1 MAEKLFAKPVLI
13 VIGMMLLLVS
23 TCLMIS
29 CDRVSSDGNG
39 ESSGIQNTGTPSE
52 VGAIEVGAISLS
64 SKNGNTVIGTNKTL
78 SSTLNSTLNSA
89 LNTLKIK
96 VELISG
102 SGQPISGQAIVNF
115 ELDDPTLGK
124 INSPLVVTDGTGTVD
139 FVSKDREGIVKILA
153 SSGDG
158 SPAGRDV
165 QGSLDIQISDVTPPD
180 QVNISADPNKISIKG
195 TSHIKVMV
203 LDKNDKPVVDGT
215 KVNFSLGNA
224 SYGTISE
231 SAFTVKGGAS
241 AVFTASDI
249 SGEIQI
255 TASAG
260 SASQN
265 VTVDIASAEAGS
277 IEFVSAVPNII
288 GLKESGQVETSTVTF
303 LVKNSNGDPVLEAQ
317 SVSIELFGPGGGE
330 YIEKEGQN
338 KVTVSTEQGEARV
351 DVHSGVIPG
360 PITLKATIVIAGGT
374 ELSTSSGVI
383 SIGGGK
389 PAESHFSLS
398 ATVLNLEGL
407 AYDGIKSQINV
418 RLADRYG
425 NVEVLE
431 GTTVSFYSEAGGVSR
446 AVAMDKKGEGSVL
459 FRTQQPIPHKTTP
472 TDSEKTFMNRLN
484 ATFGMGIDTTDPID
498 PEDPNPRDG
507 LCTVVVLVDGEEE
520 FTDSNANGKYDPGES
535 FDDTY
540 DDIFIDKDDDKTI
553 NTLFEDLVIDRDND
567 ASFDGYSGIWDGNK
581 KIYKTID
588 LLITGE
594 PFIHTDFVPT
604 PIPNGGSLSFHVFIG
619 DENYNIPIAGTI
631 YSISTDT
638 GKLSGTKSYIF
649 ADTSSTAGG
658 PIFSYV
664 LYDDKTDETD
674 PPKIAEVTISLTW
687 KGGGGNLQKSLTCA
701 VSMD

>member
-23 TCLMIS
+23 TCLMSS
-29 CDRVSSDGNG
+29 CNRVSSGGGNG
-39 ESSGIQNTGTPSE
+39 DSSAIQGTPSE

-64 SKNGNTVIGTNKTL
+64 SVNGNTVIGTNKTV
-78 SSTLNSTLNSA
+78 N
-89 LNTLKIK
+89 NTLKIK
-96 VELISG
+96 VELISK
-102 SGQPISGQAIVNF
+102 SGQLISDKAIVNF
-115 ELDDPTLGK
+115 ELGDPTLGK
-124 INSPLVVTDGTGTVD
+124 IKSPMVVTDGTGTVD
-139 FVSKDREGIVKILA
+139 FVSKDREGIVTILA
-153 SSGDG
+153 SSGG
-158 SPAGRDV
+158 DV
-165 QGSLDIQISDVTPPD
+165 QGSLDIQISDLTPPA
-180 QVNISADPNKISIKG
+180 QVNISADPSTISIRG

-203 LDKNDKPVVDGT
+203 LDSNNQPVVDGT
-215 KVNFSLGNA
+215 QVNFSIGNP
-224 SYGTISE
+224 SYGTVTEE
-231 SAFTVKGGAS
+231 SVLTVKGGAS
-241 AVFTASDI
+241 ATFTAADI

-265 VTVDIASAEAGS
+265 VTVDIASAEVGS
-277 IEFVSAVPNII
+277 IEFVSAEPNII

-303 LVKNSNGDPVLEAQ
+303 LVKNSNGDPVLDAQ

-338 KVTVSTEQGEARV
+338 IVTVSTEQGEARV

-360 PITLKATIVIAGGT
+360 PMTLKATIVITGGT

-383 SIGGGK
+383 SVGGGK
-389 PAESHFSLS
+389 PTESHVSLS

-407 AYDGIKSQINV
+407 AYDGIESQVNV

-431 GTTVSFYSEAGGVSR
+431 GTTVSFYGEAGGIFR
-446 AVAMDKKGEGSVL
+446 AVAMDEKGEGSVL

-472 TDSEKTFMNRLN
+472 TDSEKTFMNQLN
-484 ATFGMGIDTTDPID
+484 TTFGIPVDTTDPID
-498 PEDPNPRDG
+498 TESPNPRDG
-507 LCTVVVLVDGEEE
+507 LCTLVVVVDGEEE
-520 FTDSNANGKYDPGES
+520 FTDSDANGKYDLGEA

-540 DDIFIDKDDDKTI
+540 DDIFIDKDDDRSI
-553 NTLFEDLVIDRDND
+553 NTLFEDLVIDRNND
-567 ASFDGYSGIWDGNK
+567 LSFNGNNGLWDGNK
-581 KIYKTID
+581 KIYKTIN

-594 PFIHTDFVPT
+594 PFIYTDFVPI
-604 PIPNGGSLSFHVFIG
+604 PIANGGSLSFHVFVG
-619 DENYNIPIAGTI
+619 DENFNVPIAGTT
-631 YSISTDT
+631 YTVTTDK
-638 GKLSGTKSYIF
+638 GKLSGTNTLVF

-664 LYDDKTDETD
+664 LYDDKTDEND
-674 PPKIAEVTISLTW
+674 PPEVAIVTISITW
-687 KGGGGNLQKSLTCA
+687 KGGGGELQKSVACS